1 MLKEKLKMFLQDHI
15 NVYIYKPQ
23 GSEKS
28 LK

>member
-1 MLKEKLKMFLQDHI
+1 MWKEKLKMFLQDHI